1 MICLIKGYKDKK
13 ERINK
18 GFRYIDDF
26 DYTELSSQSK
36 LFLYGYK
43 VGSKN
48 MTSRL
53 RHQIINSIITYKLM
67 TPYEIISQ
75 ININMNLH
83 KKSELA
89 IKRWKEDIEFID
101 TTYRGNKSI
110 EGNVS
115 LFYT

>member
-1 MICLIKGYKDKK
+1 
-13 ERINK
+13 
-18 GFRYIDDF
+18 
-26 DYTELSSQSK
+26 
-36 LFLYGYK
+36 
-43 VGSKN
+43 
-48 MTSRL
+48 
-53 RHQIINSIITYKLM
+53 
-67 TPYEIISQ
+67 
-75 ININMNLH
+75 MNLH